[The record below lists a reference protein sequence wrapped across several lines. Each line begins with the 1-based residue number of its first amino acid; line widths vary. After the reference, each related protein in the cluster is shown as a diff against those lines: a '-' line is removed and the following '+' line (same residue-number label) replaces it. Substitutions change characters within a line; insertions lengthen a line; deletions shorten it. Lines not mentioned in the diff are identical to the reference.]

1 MWCVCVYMY
10 NMTGKLLLWDKY
22 AFKGFY
28 SKGCFAKCGVYFR
41 KYWEVMTDSEFDLAD
56 LFCLYLDALVLC
68 EQKKLLTSLKLL
80 SS

>member
-1 MWCVCVYMY
+1 
-10 NMTGKLLLWDKY
+10 
-22 AFKGFY
+22 
-28 SKGCFAKCGVYFR
+28 
-41 KYWEVMTDSEFDLAD
+41 MTDSEFDLAD